1 MQGKSRSNAVKSFRK
16 GASSPGYVSPKQ
28 LTLVGFETPF
38 EQQLSKTNRWVKL
51 AQLIPWC

>member
-16 GASSPGYVSPKQ
+16 GASSPGYVSPNQ